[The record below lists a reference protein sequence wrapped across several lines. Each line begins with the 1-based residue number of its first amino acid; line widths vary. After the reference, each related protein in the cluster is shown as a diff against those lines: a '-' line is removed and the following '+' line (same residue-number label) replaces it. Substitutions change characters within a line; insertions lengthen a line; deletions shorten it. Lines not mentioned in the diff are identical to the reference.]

1 MVKII
6 NEILYSKKPLR
17 NKVSRFRIFFFGK
30 FTKFWNHK
38 IFDLVAFAK
47 VNYREDVQFFGL
59 DSYFSQ
65 KLFFSP
71 KFYNTPFY

>member
-1 MVKII
+1 MKSFIV
-6 NEILYSKKPLR
+6 R
-17 NKVSRFRIFFFGK
+17 NLCETKFRDFALFFGK
-30 FTKFWNHK
+30 LTKFWNHK